1 MHAQV
6 NRKLC
11 KLLHYIN
18 IMIIFERRLSSL
30 TADPKV
36 GHPNERHYYF
46 NLSSLPDE
54 VIKKAELRVFKR
66 RSKLD
71 NIHGHYKLT
80 VHRLSRRPVEGSN
93 NWKRKLT
100 TVDTRFVKNRRVGAW
115 IALNVTSA
123 VTFWNSWPSRNFGLW
138 ITVVGFG
145 VPNSDFDIATGGR
158 KEPIL
163 IIYGDSKEK
172 KQGKSLKSV
181 NEIPNETRDNGD
193 QHTKRKGKNKD
204 DVPFS
209 NTRSRRS
216 VDDDKCARHKL
227 FVKFR
232 DLSWDKWIIAP
243 RGFSAFYCM
252 GTCPEIIDKVYNP
265 SNHAIIQSLL
275 HHRHNKDI
283 PAVCCVPTSLH
294 SMSLM
299 YFELDGSIVLR
310 EYSGMVASTCGC
322 R

>member
-1 MHAQV
+1 
-6 NRKLC
+6 
-11 KLLHYIN
+11 
-18 IMIIFERRLSSL
+18 MIICQSRLSFP

-36 GHPNERHYYF
+36 GREDERHFYF
-46 NLSSLPDE
+46 NLTSLQPGE
-54 VIKKAELRVFKR
+54 LIKKAELRVFKR
-66 RSKLD
+66 RTKLD
-71 NIHGHYKLT
+71 NTHGHFKVT
-80 VHRLSRRPVEGSN
+80 VYRLNRRPVEGSN
-93 NWKRKLT
+93 SWKRKLIT
-100 TVDTRFVKNRRVGAW
+100 IGTRFVKCRRVGAW
-115 IALNVTSA
+115 IVLNVTSA
-123 VTFWNSWPSRNFGLW
+123 VTFWSSWPSRNFGLW
-138 ITVVGFG
+138 INVEGVGI
-145 VPNSDFDIATGGR
+145 PTSDFDIASGGR

-163 IIYGDSKEK
+163 VIYGDSKEK
-172 KQGKSLKSV
+172 KQDKSLKSF
-181 NEIPNETRDNGD
+181 NEIPNETRDIGDNHNKRNG
-193 QHTKRKGKNKD
+193 RNKD
-204 DVPFS
+204 YTPFS

-216 VDDDKCARHKL
+216 VDDDKCAKHKL

-232 DLSWDKWIIAP
+232 DLKWDKWIIAP

-252 GTCPEIIDKVYNP
+252 GRCPEIIDKVYNP